1 MAQYKNFLEHVI
13 HESQEEF
20 GDDIEVLMNRYATL
34 EGGSQELTQGND
46 DLSMRLDRVRDE
58 CARVQTKLQNE
69 HLAISSQL
77 HKCQV
82 ELEQHLQESQELEQ
96 RLNRAL
102 EEKELKE
109 SQVGVISMAIEQ
121 LFSRT
126 VNSCRLP
133 QRKKDAT
140 DVKFAPVRGDKS
152 DVRLE
157 EMFKQII
164 ERVEDL
170 QAELPMLFT
179 RHLLVTFNSEEMH
192 STVQLG
198 REKPKEEEALF
209 DERGFMERVKFLYQ
223 RSEDDVRRRPQGV
236 TLGFSFGFVV
246 KNLVI

>member
-1 MAQYKNFLEHVI
+1 
-13 HESQEEF
+13 
-20 GDDIEVLMNRYATL
+20 VLMNRYATL

-82 ELEQHLQESQELEQ
+82 ELEQHLQESQ
-96 RLNRAL
+96 
-102 EEKELKE
+102 
-109 SQVGVISMAIEQ
+109 
-121 LFSRT
+121 
-126 VNSCRLP
+126 
-133 QRKKDAT
+133 DAT

-170 QAELPMLFT
+170 QVELPMSGRLFT
-179 RHLLVTFNSEEMH
+179 RHLLVTFNSEMH

-198 REKPKEEEALF
+198 REKPKEGLLSVACNFIRHTDRMQALF

-236 TLGFSFGFVV
+236 TLGFSFVFVV